1 MLYSLDAGNRDGQN
15 AAVEDFAATQFADW
29 IRRLRRTTKLR
40 QHELAANA
48 GVSLDQVRRLEQ
60 GENVGL
66 WYLEAILS
74 TLAETPGRSGYG
86 PPSDKLN
93 HPALSLLVQDGA
105 AVKNSEVLVKRRRE
119 KPEEKVQARASP
131 RAAGRRRPA

>member
-1 MLYSLDAGNRDGQN
+1 MLYSLDAGNTDAQN
-15 AAVEDFAATQFADW
+15 AAVDSFAATQFADW
-29 IRRLRRTTKLR
+29 IRRLRKTTKLR
-40 QHELAANA
+40 QRELAANA

-66 WYLEAILS
+66 WYLEAVLN
-74 TLAETPGRSGYG
+74 TLAETPARSGYG
-86 PPSDKLN
+86 PPSDRLLS

-105 AVKNSEVLVKRRRE
+105 AVRDSGVLVKRRRE

-131 RAAGRRRPA
+131 RAAGRRRA